1 MTKRQGREV
10 ASIAVLAGG
19 GGRGTSSTDSKNGW
33 SSFLFLFHAEDR
45 DVARGAQQPIVFF
58 GDCIQCPD
66 WLRSDPDSAKNVN
79 PDSAKNVNPDSAK
92 NVYTVSAKNVIRIQ
106 QKT

>member
-1 MTKRQGREV
+1 MTKRKGREV

-19 GGRGTSSTDSKNGW
+19 GGRGTSSTDSKNAR

-45 DVARGAQQPIVFF
+45 DVARGPQQPIVFF

-79 PDSAKNVNPDSAK
+79 PDSAKNV
-92 NVYTVSAKNVIRIQ
+92 YTDSAKNVIRIQ